1 MTRSL
6 TIALGALV
14 VLLALAALWQWLAVH
29 DILTVARVRDWVAQ
43 VPDWRDAPWA
53 FIAVAGVYMAAL
65 LVMFPLSILVA
76 VTGLAFGPVWGF
88 VYATLGTL
96 CSSVVSYAVGR
107 WLGRDAL
114 LTYGGRHLNGL
125 SRYLAGRGVRA
136 MVVINL
142 LPLAPFTLT
151 NMMAGAFHLRFR
163 DYMVGSVLGIV
174 PGLAGVTLLGSQLGA
189 LATARGHGEVFWA
202 LGGLALGVALLYG
215 LRRYSARR
223 SASRRNSRS
232 APRRVD

>member
-14 VLLALAALWQWLAVH
+14 LLMALAGLWQWLAMH
-29 DILTVARVRDWVAQ
+29 DVLTVERVRQWVAGAPQ
-43 VPDWRDAPWA
+43 WRDSSWA
-53 FIAVAGVYMAAL
+53 FAAVSTIYVAAL

-76 VTGLAFGPVWGF
+76 VTGLMFGPVWGF

-96 CSSVVSYAVGR
+96 CSSMVSYAVGR
-107 WLGRDAL
+107 RLGREAL
-114 LTYGGRHLNGL
+114 LDYGGRHLNGL
-125 SRYLAGRGVRA
+125 SRYLSGRGVRA
-136 MVVINL
+136 MVIVNL

-163 DYMVGSVLGIV
+163 DYMIGSTLGIV

-189 LATARGHGEVFWA
+189 LASASGYDEVLWA
-202 LGGLALGVALLYG
+202 LGGLAVGAILLYA
-215 LRRYSARR
+215 LHRYAKR
-223 SASRRNSRS
+223 
-232 APRRVD
+232 